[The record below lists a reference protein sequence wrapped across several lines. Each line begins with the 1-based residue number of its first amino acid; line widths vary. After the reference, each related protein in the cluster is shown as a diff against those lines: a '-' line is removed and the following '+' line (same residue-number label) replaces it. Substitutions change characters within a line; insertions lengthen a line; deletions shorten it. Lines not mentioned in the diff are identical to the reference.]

1 MVEKTNIPP
10 SSKRSSKIGLEPG
23 SLAYVGS
30 QKTKLA
36 EFQIISYSKDQFTL
50 EPWQNQFSLDSLKQI
65 LNKKDTLHWVHFNGV
80 HNVEFI
86 NQVREIFSLDALV
99 VEDILNSDQRPKVE
113 ELDSCLFVLIKY
125 IRNIHSKKVTFDQIS
140 FILTQQYLFTFSD
153 EYPVCFDHVVKKME
167 RSASQ
172 IRNNRLDFL
181 LYFLLDAIIDEYFLM
196 IEHFNE
202 VLDHTDQMVSQ
213 SKTPGMLQ
221 NIQFLKKEIKD
232 IKKVAY
238 PIQEV
243 IFFLEKSKS
252 PFFQKN
258 TFRYLKDLS
267 EHIHYIKESVESMK
281 DSINGTMELYLSNL
295 NAKTNEVVKV
305 LTLISSI
312 FIPLTF
318 IVGVYGMNFKY
329 MPELSWPYGYYFS
342 WGIMLLVALGM
353 LILFKVKKWL

>member
-1 MVEKTNIPP
+1 MDTPKKLTQA
-10 SSKRSSKIGLEPG
+10 KRSSKIGLEPG

-36 EFQIISYSKDQFTL
+36 EFQIISYTKDSFTIN
-50 EPWQNQFSLDSLKQI
+50 PWQDQFSLDTLKLI
-65 LNKKDTLHWVHFNGV
+65 LNQKDTLHWIHFNGV
-80 HNVEFI
+80 HNIEFI

-99 VEDILNSDQRPKVE
+99 VEDMLNSDQRPKVE

-125 IRNIHSKKVTFDQIS
+125 IQNVHSKKFTFDQVS
-140 FILTQQYLFTFSD
+140 FILTQQFLLTFSD
-153 EYPVCFDHVVKKME
+153 EFPDCFKHVEKKIE
-167 RSASQ
+167 RSSSQ

-202 VLDHTDQMVSQ
+202 VVDQTDQNVTQ
-213 SKTPGMLQ
+213 SRSPVMLQ
-221 NIQFLKKEIKD
+221 SIQFLKKEIKD
-232 IKKVAY
+232 LKKVTY

-281 DSINGTMELYLSNL
+281 DSINGTMELYLSSL

-342 WGIMLLVALGM
+342 WGIMLVVIIGM